1 MVEQA
6 RSWLKDNQTLV
17 LFLLAQGGALAIAGA
32 SMLSYFTRL
41 DTRVT
46 IMEERGA
53 AYTVARMDEMK
64 LKINS
69 LEAQIK
75 TNQATIDRLVQ
86 AFLKDRDA
94 RP

>member
-6 RSWLKDNQTLV
+6 RSWLKENQTL
-17 LFLLAQGGALAIAGA
+17 LIFLLAQGGAVAFGGA
-32 SMLSYFTRL
+32 SMLAYFTRL

-53 AYTVARMDEMK
+53 SYTVARMDEMK

-75 TNQATIDRLVQ
+75 TNQATIDRLVA
-86 AFLKDRDA
+86 AFLKDRET